1 MELELTDNGSTDWFE
16 VTRPGIVNITGKNDF
31 GGGTVAVQQL
41 ILNATESYVDDTG
54 IPYTYTSVF
63 DISLTLSVG
72 QRIRLTLSGATSPTL
87 RCGIYGPGLRKI
99 QG

>member
-1 MELELTDNGSTDWFE
+1 MESTQTENGSTNWYE

-31 GGGTVAVQQL
+31 GGGTVTVQQL
-41 ILNATESYVDDTG
+41 IENSTESYVNAAG
-54 IPYTYTSVF
+54 AAYTYTSVF
-63 DISLTLSVG
+63 DTSLTLSVG

-87 RCGIYGPGLRKI
+87 RWGIYGPGLRKL